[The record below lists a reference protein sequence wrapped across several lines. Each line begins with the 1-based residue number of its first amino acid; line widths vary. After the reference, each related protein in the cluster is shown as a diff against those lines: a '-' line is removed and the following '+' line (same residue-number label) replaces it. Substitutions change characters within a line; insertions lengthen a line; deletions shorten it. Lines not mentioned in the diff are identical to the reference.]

1 MSRVKRHSLAIEP
14 YRHARAD
21 LLKDGQPVAR
31 FARKQKVAS
40 C

>member
-21 LLKDGQPVAR
+21 LLKDGQPVTR
-31 FARKQKVAS
+31 FAQAERL
-40 C
+40 